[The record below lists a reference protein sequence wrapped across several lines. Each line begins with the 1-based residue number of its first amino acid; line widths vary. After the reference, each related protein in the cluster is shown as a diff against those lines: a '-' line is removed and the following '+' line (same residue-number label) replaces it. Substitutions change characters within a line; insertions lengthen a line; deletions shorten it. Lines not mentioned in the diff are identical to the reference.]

1 MGESTDSQTYL
12 NTSMNK
18 NNNFDDV
25 NDIKNKK
32 EDIFNENEIRL
43 KNDEDY

>member
-1 MGESTDSQTYL
+1 MGEITDSQTYL

-18 NNNFDDV
+18 NINFDDV